1 MEKKEPVSW
10 TLLDCL
16 TVLRDSWNDVKPSTI
31 QNCFLHCGF
40 KTQTPPLEDDDPEDD
55 LPLAQLRANLK
66 ASNVHLNDE
75 HFHIFLEADDEV
87 TTSGSLTTDDIID
100 SITSDNTSQ
109 ESDPDSDDDDP
120 VPTAPP
126 TFAEAME
133 SISTIRHYLMTASK
147 PLPRDDPSTR

>member
-1 MEKKEPVSW
+1 M
-10 TLLDCL
+10 
-16 TVLRDSWNDVKPSTI
+16 
-31 QNCFLHCGF
+31 
-40 KTQTPPLEDDDPEDD
+40 EDDDPEDD

-66 ASNVHLNDE
+66 ASNVHLDDADL
-75 HFHIFLEADDEV
+75 HLFLEADDEV

-100 SITSDNTSQ
+100 SITSDNTSP

-126 TFAEAME
+126 TFAKAME

-147 PLPRDDPSTR
+147 PLPRDDIHWKTINMLENLIETSHIKDLRQSTIKDL